1 MTRPIISGIN
11 AETGETTE
19 REYND
24 DEYAQYLADIETSK
38 GMFPD
43 DLAD

>member
-11 AETGETTE
+11 VETGQIVE

-24 DEYAQYLADIETSK
+24 EEYAQYLADIEASK
-38 GMFPD
+38 DLYPD
-43 DLAD
+43 TPA